1 MVALMISNQGCTQA
15 APHPFKQ
22 FLMSCAVLRNNMLR
36 LAVVLAGVAL
46 FTLFA
51 ETLTP
56 ISTADET
63 AFSQLQH

>member
-1 MVALMISNQGCTQA
+1 MVALMISNQGCAQA

-22 FLMSCAVLRNNMLR
+22 FLVSCAVLRNNILR

-56 ISTADET
+56 VSTTDDMS
-63 AFSQLQH
+63 FSQLQH